1 MKDGVIKFNCNW
13 IKGKAI
19 AIENLYELN
28 KWRNE
33 MFKLGLIGIY
43 PDGVGYGNI
52 SERSTKN
59 KFVISGSETG
69 GIKNLSEE
77 HYCVVE
83 EYDFEENSLSCV
95 GPLKASAESLTHAA
109 IYESSPE
116 INGVIHVHNMKLW
129 EYLLDKV
136 PFTGKE
142 IEYGTPEMAEEMK
155 RLIKEKATRE
165 KNIIVMKGHKEGVIS
180 FGKNLNQAGEILL
193 KYFEEIG

>member
-1 MKDGVIKFNCNW
+1 
-13 IKGKAI
+13 
-19 AIENLYELN
+19 
-28 KWRNE
+28 
-33 MFKLGLIGIY
+33 
-43 PDGVGYGNI
+43 
-52 SERSTKN
+52 
-59 KFVISGSETG
+59 
-69 GIKNLSEE
+69 
-77 HYCVVE
+77 VVE